1 AAVAASLVG
10 HRGLLQTSGGLTILP
25 SRGRN
30 RCDRDRYTGGMPEST
45 LLVVLLVAI
54 LVAIVLLVLLLL
66 RKPDAMLEAHRSRL
80 EQALRDEQRDG
91 RAELRQQ
98 LDSLSGQQETRIDG
112 FGRNLAELTARTD
125 QRLDLLREALI
136 DDARK
141 ARAEGAELQQRSSDA
156 IGQRLSE
163 LTQRNEQRIGEM

>member
-1 AAVAASLVG
+1 
-10 HRGLLQTSGGLTILP
+10 
-25 SRGRN
+25 
-30 RCDRDRYTGGMPEST
+30 MPEST

-112 FGRNLAELTARTD
+112 FGRNLAELTQRTD
-125 QRLDLLREALI
+125 QRLDLLR
-136 DDARK
+136 
-141 ARAEGAELQQRSSDA
+141 
-156 IGQRLSE
+156 
-163 LTQRNEQRIGEM
+163 